1 MRLIKKTY
9 SVCVSGEIFIP
20 DVMACIILMHE
31 LPVSVFK
38 CCSHGRK
45 KSLMF
50 MSFPRETRFLCWFFS
65 SVLLSWGSKKKR
77 ILH

>member
-45 KSLMF
+45 KSL
-50 MSFPRETRFLCWFFS
+50 
-65 SVLLSWGSKKKR
+65 
-77 ILH
+77 